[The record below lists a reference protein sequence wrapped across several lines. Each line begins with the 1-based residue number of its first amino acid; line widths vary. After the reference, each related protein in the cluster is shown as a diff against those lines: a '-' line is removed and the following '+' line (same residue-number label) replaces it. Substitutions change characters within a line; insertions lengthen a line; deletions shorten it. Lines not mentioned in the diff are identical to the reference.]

1 MYAGIYAALL
11 TVVDVYIKKDAVLG
25 LCDALFLPFGWS
37 LVAEE
42 KEDNANVLKFFHMVD
57 LTSYCSGL
65 VRYPTCYPAPIVL
78 SGGNS
83 RSTRPS

>member
-42 KEDNANVLKFFHMVD
+42 KEDNANVVKFFKWSILLHIAADWLGIQRVIP
-57 LTSYCSGL
+57 LPLC
-65 VRYPTCYPAPIVL
+65 
-78 SGGNS
+78 
-83 RSTRPS
+83 

>member
-1 MYAGIYAALL
+1 VYAGIYAALL

-42 KEDNANVLKFFHMVD
+42 TRTT
-57 LTSYCSGL
+57 LTL
-65 VRYPTCYPAPIVL
+65 
-78 SGGNS
+78 
-83 RSTRPS
+83 